1 MIPAWPAERLGEA
14 LEALAR
20 KSGLP
25 VKDGEVPRPPAT
37 LALHAGMQG
46 QWIEATAAW
55 LGLEVEP
62 VEIPYPDLERNLRAA
77 GPALLRLPDG
87 SFAAVLEN
95 GNLLAPDLSAKRLK
109 PGILAAQLA
118 HALEAPLMAEVDE
131 FLEQAAVP
139 SRRRSG
145 ARASILR
152 ERLRDARLGPI
163 WSLRMPPGAG
173 AWGVAHRAGL
183 PSRIAL
189 LIGAHAAEYLLWI
202 VSWWLVGQGA
212 LQGRFDAG
220 WLIAWAL
227 LLFTMVPLRA
237 LTAWLQGVVALTA
250 GGLLKERLLAGAF
263 RLESDEVRRQGV
275 GHLLGRVLESEAL
288 ESLALSGGFLALV
301 ASIELA
307 VAAVV
312 LLAGAGGALH
322 AMLLV
327 LWLALTLVLAW
338 RYYGANRQWT
348 ARRLHMTHD
357 LVERM
362 AGHRTRL
369 AQEMRAHWHHHE
381 DEALERYLL
390 SGRAMDGSAAW
401 FAALV
406 PRGWL
411 IVGLLGLAPAFV
423 SGTGSPASLAIGVGG
438 MLLAWRALVGLTSGL
453 WNLAGAAIAWKLV
466 EPLFRAASR
475 PQPRGIPAL
484 AGGTL
489 APLAECRAASP
500 PNETILDA
508 QNIFFRYQGRAEA
521 VLRGCDL
528 RIGSGDRLVLDGPS
542 GSGKSTLSS
551 LLAGLREPDSGL
563 LLAGGLDRR
572 TLGSDRWRRIVAC
585 APQFHENHVLCGPFA
600 FNLLMGR
607 LGQLGERDVE
617 EAEAICRELG
627 LGDLL
632 ARMPA
637 GIMQMV
643 GETGWQLSHGERGRL
658 FMARA
663 LLQQSEVIV
672 LDESFA
678 ALDPE
683 NLRLALNCVSKRA
696 RAALVIA
703 HR

>member
-1 MIPAWPAERLGEA
+1 MIPAWPSERLGEA

-25 VKDGEVPRPPAT
+25 VKDGEMPRPAAT
-37 LALHAGMQG
+37 LALYPGMQG
-46 QWIEATAAW
+46 KWIEATAAW
-55 LGLEVEP
+55 LGLEVEET
-62 VEIPYPDLERNLRAA
+62 EIPYPDLERNLRTA

-87 SFAAVLEN
+87 SFAAILDN

-109 PGILAAQLA
+109 SGILSAQLA
-118 HALEAPLMAEVDE
+118 SAIETPLILEVDE
-131 FLEQAAVP
+131 FLAHAEVLP
-139 SRRRSG
+139 RRRSK

-152 ERLRDARLGPI
+152 ERLRDARLGPV
-163 WSLRMPPGAG
+163 WSVRMPPGAS
-173 AWGVAHRAGL
+173 AWAVAHRAGL

-189 LIGAHAAEYLLWI
+189 LIGAHAAEYVLWI

-220 WLIAWAL
+220 WLMAWAL

-237 LTAWLQGVVALTA
+237 LTARLQGVVALTA
-250 GGLLKERLLAGAF
+250 GGLLKERLLMGAF

-301 ASIELA
+301 AAIELA

-312 LLAGAGGALH
+312 LFAGAGGALH
-322 AMLLV
+322 AALLV
-327 LWLALTLVLAW
+327 LWVALTLVLAW
-338 RYYGANRQWT
+338 RYYSANCQWT
-348 ARRLHMTHD
+348 SGRLHMTHD

-362 AGHRTRL
+362 DGHRTRL
-369 AQEMRAHWHHHE
+369 AQELRAHWHHHE
-381 DEALERYLL
+381 DEALERYLH

-401 FAALV
+401 LAALA

-423 SGTGSPASLAIGVGG
+423 SGTGAPAGLAIGIGG
-438 MLLAWRALVGLTSGL
+438 MLLAWRALKGLTNGL

-466 EPLFRAASR
+466 EPLIRAASR
-475 PQPRGIPAL
+475 PQSHGIPAL
-484 AGGTL
+484 AGG
-489 APLAECRAASP
+489 AASP
-500 PNETILDA
+500 PNETIIDA

-521 VLRGCDL
+521 VLRGCNL
-528 RIGSGDRLVLDGPS
+528 RVDSGDRLVLDGPS

-572 TLGSDRWRRIVAC
+572 TLGADRWRKVVAC

-607 LGQLGERDVE
+607 PGQLGESDVE

-683 NLRLALNCVSKRA
+683 NLRLALNCVCKRA